1 MNNKSLGYCNLKY
14 LIKILDEEKNIKN
27 IYGLLNISGKNKL
40 SKNNLNKIINNI
52 NNSDISEK
60 NKIYSILFLNRLF
73 KIYRYVDFEEYLNKV
88 INLSI
93 ELLKLIKENVDKK
106 FLFIVPGAINKSNT
120 WMLFLFL
127 NEIKN
132 QYGND
137 IYKLLKDCYVIADY
151 RIIYDYENINNVIFN
166 NAIYIYFDDMSY
178 SGSQVLTNL
187 SNFNFKIYFFC
198 PYYSIIAAKRIKNI
212 NNTIN
217 FFKTTEFIES
227 FKNQFIKDYDYGNII
242 LNEIKNNDIYN
253 NAFQYNNDLI
263 PIYFDHKI
271 ADAVSTFQKIILL
284 GTYPVLNEKSKCTIT
299 SLIDE
304 CIDNNKYDKNYC
316 NNKELD
322 LYQLNRTKNKY
333 CINSYYKTFN
343 YIYKNF
349 EFNKYTNIVEFSEN
363 IEKIYY
369 DTGDINMINKV
380 KGGYYK
386 YQKYKF
392 KYNNLKNNNVII

>member
-132 QYGND
+132 
-137 IYKLLKDCYVIADY
+137 
-151 RIIYDYENINNVIFN
+151 
-166 NAIYIYFDDMSY
+166 
-178 SGSQVLTNL
+178 
-187 SNFNFKIYFFC
+187 
-198 PYYSIIAAKRIKNI
+198 
-212 NNTIN
+212 
-217 FFKTTEFIES
+217 
-227 FKNQFIKDYDYGNII
+227 
-242 LNEIKNNDIYN
+242 
-253 NAFQYNNDLI
+253 
-263 PIYFDHKI
+263 
-271 ADAVSTFQKIILL
+271 
-284 GTYPVLNEKSKCTIT
+284 
-299 SLIDE
+299 
-304 CIDNNKYDKNYC
+304 
-316 NNKELD
+316 
-322 LYQLNRTKNKY
+322 
-333 CINSYYKTFN
+333 
-343 YIYKNF
+343 
-349 EFNKYTNIVEFSEN
+349 
-363 IEKIYY
+363 
-369 DTGDINMINKV
+369 
-380 KGGYYK
+380 
-386 YQKYKF
+386 
-392 KYNNLKNNNVII
+392 